1 MDARYS
7 VVRFHAEQPHA
18 SRVLYHNDSI
28 KLARYALRAV
38 MCGAGE
44 GIEIIDN
51 HTGKIVA
58 TRGEKRS

>member
-7 VVRFHAEQPHA
+7 VVRFHSEQPHA

-28 KLARYALRAV
+28 KLARYTLRAI

-44 GIEIIDN
+44 GIELIDN

-58 TRGEKRS
+58 TRGERRS